1 MSFADGQFSAVL
13 DKGTLDAVMTD
24 DSDEVSARVH
34 QMFREIG
41 RVLRQGGRYVCVSL
55 LQDHILRKVLEYFPE
70 M

>member
-24 DSDEVSARVH
+24 DSDEVSARVD
-34 QMFREIG
+34 QMLREIG